1 MIATANNAHDYTSLR
16 KHCTTERSDK
26 LKGTEVYEKY
36 AKLRDKKGITDYR
49 VAKDLGFARS
59 YLSGM
64 KQGLFTPKFDNLNK
78 LAAYFDVPIT
88 YFF

>member
-1 MIATANNAHDYTSLR
+1 M
-16 KHCTTERSDK
+16 
-26 LKGTEVYEKY
+26 KGTEVYAKY

-49 VAKDLGFARS
+49 VAKDLGFSRS
-59 YLSGM
+59 YLTEM
-64 KQGLFTPKFDNLNK
+64 RQGKFAPKFDNLNK